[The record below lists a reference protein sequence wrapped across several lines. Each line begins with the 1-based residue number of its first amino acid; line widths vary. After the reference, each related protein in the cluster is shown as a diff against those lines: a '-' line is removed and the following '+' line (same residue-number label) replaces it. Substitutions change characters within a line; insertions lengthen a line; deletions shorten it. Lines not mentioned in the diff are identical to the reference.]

1 MARLTETN
9 LVNKQMTEEDA
20 VLIGHLCGIHYR
32 LLVNENTIRNNVM
45 VMRERPEK
53 NYADVLNI
61 SAEFYG
67 FFRVSMMTAYY
78 MPPENIGELKMWVPS
93 MKSVHLMNIAAERCV
108 LKKYRGNPN
117 VVTDVTKI

>member
-1 MARLTETN
+1 
-9 LVNKQMTEEDA
+9 MTEENA
-20 VLIGHLCGIHYR
+20 ALIGLDCGIHYR

-53 NYADVLNI
+53 IYADVLKI
-61 SAEFYG
+61 PTEFYG
-67 FFRVSMMTAYY
+67 FFTTSMMAAYY
-78 MPPENIGELKMWVPS
+78 MPPENIVELKMWIPS
-93 MKSVHLMNIAAERCV
+93 MKSVDLMNIAAERCV